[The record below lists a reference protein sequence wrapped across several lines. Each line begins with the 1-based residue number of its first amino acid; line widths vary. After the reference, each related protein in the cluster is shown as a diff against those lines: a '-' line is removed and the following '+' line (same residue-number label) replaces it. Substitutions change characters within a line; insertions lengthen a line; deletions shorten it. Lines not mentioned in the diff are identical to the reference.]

1 MAGFTADLNPK
12 NTGMSLGDLMKMG
25 LYSAETAIANRKAQI
40 AEEQAK
46 ETPIVMQFMKDQDKY
61 MTNGRIDLDKA
72 SLLPVIAPLTGA
84 EQYQKLVQLHKFRTE
99 ADDAEM
105 GLDTKQR
112 QIVASAGETLGYAG
126 VQDPKQYVQAYQGLK
141 QLYPNNMNIAK
152 LADAYSGMISTMP
165 PGQHVAQAAIKNSV
179 DLLSP
184 EAKNTMMAPKAEIG
198 NIGGASRAVVKQ
210 PSILGGQP
218 TITPGG
224 FSGQPV
230 GGGTTTETT
239 GGKMPKL
246 IEYGNLKY
254 TDDPNLMN
262 LNTAQTE
269 AKETGKLM
277 VDAAPLSIKA
287 ARDIQQPIRKVE
299 EFINSASGAKAYQA
313 IQAGM
318 KTITG
323 NADIDS
329 LIKNIAQVQARNAEV
344 MGLAKTDHMQELNAK
359 LSGSEKIDPKALAGI
374 MQQVKGDAVAAE
386 KYNLGLQKFVEKNGD
401 INGQILAKKFQAAWA
416 KNYDPRIF
424 QRQNIENSQLPER
437 EQDKRIREI
446 DAGMTKDEFKE
457 LENKAKILHRLEKG
471 LYQ

>member
-25 LYSAETAIANRKAQI
+25 LYSAETALANRKAMV
-40 AEEQAK
+40 AEEEAK
-46 ETPIVMQFMKDQDKY
+46 EMPVVMTFMKDQDKY

-72 SLLPVIAPLTGA
+72 SILPVIAPLTGA
-84 EQYQKLVQLHKFRTE
+84 NQYQKLVQLHKYRTE

-112 QIVASAGETLGYAG
+112 GIVASVGETLGYAG
-126 VQDPKQYVQAYQGLK
+126 VKDPRQYVQAYQGLK

-152 LADAYSGMISTMP
+152 LADAYSGMIATMP
-165 PGQHVAQAAIKNSV
+165 PGEHVAKAAIKNSV

-184 EAKNTMMAPKAEIG
+184 VDKSAMMAPKAEMAT
-198 NIGGASRAVVKQ
+198 IGGASRAVVKQ

-224 FSGQPV
+224 FGGQPV

-239 GGKMPKL
+239 GGKLPKL
-246 IEYGNLKY
+246 IDYGNLK
-254 TDDPNLMN
+254 TRDELMN
-262 LNTAQTE
+262 LDTAQEE
-269 AKETGKLM
+269 ARKIGSKM
-277 VDAAPLSIKA
+277 IADAPLNIQA
-287 ARDIQQPIRKVE
+287 AKDIQQPIRKVE
-299 EFINSASGAKAYQA
+299 EFVNSASGAKAYQA
-313 IQAGM
+313 IQAGV

-323 NADIDS
+323 NSDIDE
-329 LIKNIAQVQARNAEV
+329 LIKNIARVQAQNAAV
-344 MGLAKTDHMQELNAK
+344 MGLDKTDSARELNAK
-359 LSGSEKIDPKALAGI
+359 LSGSEKIDPKALAAI

-446 DAGMTKDEFKE
+446 DAGMTKDEFRE

>member
-46 ETPIVMQFMKDQDKY
+46 ETPIVMQFMKDQSKY

-126 VQDPKQYVQAYQGLK
+126 VQDPRQYVQAYQGLK

-184 EAKNTMMAPKAEIG
+184 ADKSAMMAPKAELAT
-198 NIGGASRAVVKQ
+198 IGGASRTVVKQ

-230 GGGTTTETT
+230 GGGTTTETI

-246 IEYGNLKY
+246 IDYGNLR
-254 TDDPNLMN
+254 TRDELMN
-262 LNTAQTE
+262 LDTAQEE
-269 AKETGKLM
+269 ARKIGSKMIT
-277 VDAAPLSIKA
+277 DAPLNIQA
-287 ARDIQQPIRKVE
+287 AKDIQQPIRKVE

-313 IQAGM
+313 IQAGV

-323 NADIDS
+323 NSDIDE
-329 LIKNIAQVQARNAEV
+329 LVKNIARVQAQNSAV
-344 MGLAKTDHMQELNAK
+344 MGLDKTDSARELNAK
-359 LSGSEKIDPKALAGI
+359 LSGSEKIDPKALAAI

-401 INGQILAKKFQAAWA
+401 VNGQILAKKFQAAWA